1 MNFHIYSA
9 IAFHERQILDVSSVT
24 DCKMNGQVFH
34 LELVK
39 ASMYCV
45 WHMEGGDWNRTG
57 SGIELLDSNPFS
69 LFYLLCY
76 CYCQNHVPSKYIYV

>member
-24 DCKMNGQVFH
+24 DCKMNGQMFH

-39 ASMYCV
+39 ASTYCV

-57 SGIELLDSNPFS
+57 SGIETLSPSFICFVTVIVGIMS
-69 LFYLLCY
+69 L
-76 CYCQNHVPSKYIYV
+76 QNMYV